1 MKRRSPEVILFFAAL
16 IVLTTLIYGTLHRHH
31 RNKHRNRV
39 TDQMVRD
46 RFDHQT

>member
-1 MKRRSPEVILFFAAL
+1 METIVFLSAL
-16 IVLTTLIYGTLHRHH
+16 IVLTVAIYGTLHRHH
-31 RNKHRNRV
+31 RNKHKDRV